1 MTLVSELGALK
12 LAVQAAVADAFK
24 TPEVIASFAKRE
36 PAALRNRLARL
47 HEDYKLGRIPS
58 QQTYKGQAVEVIL
71 ALKKLGETL
80 TAEEKAFLDSAS
92 DEVKRR
98 FEAADKAIGENA
110 VMSMAAKA
118 AATTSSSGTR

>member
-1 MTLVSELGALK
+1 MLEGDMTLVSELGALK

-47 HEDYKLGRIPS
+47 HEDFKLGRIPNS
-58 QQTYKGQAVEVIL
+58 NTYKSQAVEVII

-80 TAEEKAFLDSAS
+80 TPEEKAFLDGAS
-92 DEVKRR
+92 GELKKQ
-98 FEAADKAIGENA
+98 FEAADKAIGESA
-110 VMSMAAKA
+110 VLSMAAASAK
-118 AATTSSSGTR
+118 R